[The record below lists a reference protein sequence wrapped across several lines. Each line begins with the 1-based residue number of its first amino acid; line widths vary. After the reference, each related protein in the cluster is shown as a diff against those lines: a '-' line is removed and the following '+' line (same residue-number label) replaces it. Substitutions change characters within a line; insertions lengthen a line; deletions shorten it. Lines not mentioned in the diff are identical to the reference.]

1 MRKLLILPGACETL
15 GGTLVTLSMVI
26 EGFKRLGA
34 SEQLRVLVKSGSGM
48 EKYLREA
55 GQASCLQV
63 VPAEGQSE
71 FLKRSLRWV
80 SEQPIEYP
88 LLLDNCVA
96 RKQLP
101 ILMAASPMLRLSK
114 RPVYHFFHDL
124 ALSKNNLGFLA
135 RKLAF
140 ACLAPGAICN
150 SRFTAG
156 YIQRLVE
163 DIRGIL
169 YQPVNLERFNDS
181 IPLKPPSNLQPILHA
196 GSRIMLTPSRINKP
210 GTVNNKNL
218 HALAPVLAQLRA
230 KGYDYHGV
238 IIGDDRSPNQENSR
252 ALLEHA
258 KTLGIADHFTILPPA
273 YDIENYYKYADVVVT
288 LAPQEPFG
296 RTVVEAI
303 ACGVP
308 VVGSYTGGIGEI
320 LNHFAPEWTVDPTDA
335 QATADTII
343 RVATHSTTQDLLTQG
358 QRWVT
363 TQCDLEGYARRLM
376 LIADILP
383 ARPLS
388 TIKSSVQIRSF

>member
-48 EKYLREA
+48 EKYLREV
-55 GQASCLQV
+55 GQESCLQTI
-63 VPAEGQSE
+63 PANSQSE
-71 FLKRSLRWV
+71 FLKRALQWV
-80 SEQPIEYP
+80 GNQPIEYP

-101 ILMAASPMLRLSK
+101 ILMTASPALRLSK

-140 ACLAPGAICN
+140 ACLAPRAICN

-156 YIQRLVE
+156 YIHRLVE

-169 YQPVNLERFNDS
+169 YQPVDLERFNDS
-181 IPLKPPSNLQPILHA
+181 ISLKPPLNLQPILQS

-210 GTVNNKNL
+210 GIVNNKNL
-218 HALAPVLAQLRA
+218 QALAPVLAQLRA
-230 KGYDYHGV
+230 NGYDYHGV
-238 IIGDDRSPNQENSR
+238 IIGGDRSPNQENSR
-252 ALLEHA
+252 ALLEKA
-258 KTLGIADHFTILPPA
+258 KSLGVADYFTILPPA
-273 YDIENYYKYADVVVT
+273 YEIENYYKYSDVVVT

-308 VVGSYTGGIGEI
+308 VVGSRTGGIGEI
-320 LNHFAPEWTVDPTDA
+320 LNNFAPEWTVDPNDSV
-335 QATADTII
+335 ATAETIVRI
-343 RVATHSTTQDLLTQG
+343 ATHSSTQSLLTQG
-358 QRWVT
+358 QSWVSS
-363 TQCDLEGYARRLM
+363 QCDLEGYTRRLM
-376 LIADILP
+376 EIAGIIP
-383 ARPLS
+383 TNQPIA
-388 TIKSSVQIRSF
+388 TVQVS